1 MYEAEMAGTKNYI
14 IPLDPETRE
23 DLLCVDRATKEDLRD
38 RHRMYLNHDWECNTI
53 ANTTIESLIK
63 ILYAHIKENGVNV
76 LELDDGALNFY
87 DLIEMAVSNKKNEDA
102 EKEGNIN
109 IKFFPG
115 EKVEEIISDDTPR
128 DQREVV
134 YMEAK
139 AAYSYPEDTDRTK
152 AMLKIDNIS
161 RRMLSDKFAVILPND
176 YMAISATCIFLE
188 NMYRVLVQKL
198 VNSGKSMV
206 SINFNDIVEFH
217 AIRKENNAVDIK
229 LRPGMG
235 AKLIIK
241 SDESTEYED

>member
-1 MYEAEMAGTKNYI
+1 MYETEMAGTKNYI

-53 ANTTIESLIK
+53 ANTTIESLIR

-76 LELDDGALNFY
+76 LELDDGTLNFY
-87 DLIEMAVSNKKNEDA
+87 DLIEMAASNKKNEDA
-102 EKEGNIN
+102 EKVGNIN

-128 DQREVV
+128 DQREASYIEV
-134 YMEAK
+134 K

-161 RRMLSDKFAVILPND
+161 RRLLSDKFAVILPND
-176 YMAISATCIFLE
+176 YMAISTTCIFLE

-198 VNSGKSMV
+198 VNSGKPMV

>member
-1 MYEAEMAGTKNYI
+1 MFETEMMGTKNFI

-23 DLLCVDRATKEDLRD
+23 DLLCVDRATKEGLRE

-53 ANTTIESLIK
+53 ANTTVETLVK
-63 ILYAHIKENGVNV
+63 ILYSHIVDNGVNV
-76 LELDDGALNFY
+76 LDLDDNSLIFY
-87 DLIEMAVSNKKNEDA
+87 DLIEMAASVKRNDDA
-102 EKEGNIN
+102 EKVGNIN

-115 EKVEEIISDDTPR
+115 EKVEDIVSDDTPP
-128 DQREVV
+128 DQKEVAYV
-134 YMEAK
+134 EAK
-139 AAYSYPEDTDRTK
+139 AAYSYPEDSDRTK

-161 RRMLSDKFAVILPND
+161 RRMLSDKFAVVLPND
-176 YMAISATCIFLE
+176 YMAIATTCIFLE

-217 AIRKENNAVDIK
+217 AIRKENNGVDIK

-241 SDESTEYED
+241 SDESTEVED